1 MGNTLDKQVA
11 FLKKEKFEKSL
22 KEIKNLET
30 QWKLMKKDSV
40 KTKYT
45 KEHIVIIEQKHVIIL

>member
-1 MGNTLDKQVA
+1 MSNTLDTQVP
-11 FLKKEKFEKSL
+11 FLKMEKFEKSL

-30 QWKLMKKDSV
+30 QWQLMKKDGV
-40 KTKYT
+40 KTKYA